1 MSKIKSV
8 GHEIIDLNEEQ
19 LKAIMDLKN
28 NIYLKGR
35 PGTGKSEAIL
45 QRTVNILNKGYA
57 KEREIL
63 LIVSKNIN
71 EIRLRNKLERT
82 DIKWDRINIMTIKKF
97 CVRLV
102 RLEGTNKLKVSN
114 NWSFVD
120 DNDSVEILKGIL
132 KENEILKEINKS
144 VESIYEGL
152 KKDKLNNISDNEILN
167 KYNEYLFKN
176 NLLDYLD
183 VLSYADTLLEEKDIS
198 DFYSKKYKYI
208 NIHKVSKMSFK
219 EYKVLSK
226 IFKNNNIMLVSDIVS
241 EDKKIYSDFKEI
253 YNHKV
258 IEFTTNH
265 RGTKRLVYLENEYTK
280 MCLNNIGSIKSSK
293 GEVGETIDII
303 KTKNLKSE
311 AEFLVSNILKDK
323 LTNKNLSHG
332 IIASEALY
340 GEQLKLYLDK
350 YSKGSL
356 TFSLSSDTNFVDNKK
371 IKGILSFMNL
381 LIDKHSDY
389 HLENVINN
397 FYNIEKKV
405 LDKIKDNNINV
416 KLSDFIDGSSIK
428 YSDPFSRLIRYLK
441 AENAVII
448 GVSRERIINKEEI
461 IRLSCLKVDFRG
473 DVIDSLDKIIYI
485 GESSSLNEA
494 ILSMKEF
501 LRFVSGHLIISEN
514 AAFSI
519 NTINKINDLLGLEK
533 LNHKSYYDIRE
544 IAMRYLN
551 LSDYSL
557 DNILNKLNIKNSK
570 KEVFKILDILNYF
583 INNKII
589 KEKESRKDFI
599 KTYIDDFLKIK
610 EDLIFVRNILRKKL
624 VKPLDILFLTIE
636 VLKSPKVYLF
646 DWDNGSRYKK
656 VLKEFFIYFDS
667 KNKSIQEDLVS
678 ILDICNIFGEESF
691 EFVTKENVI
700 PILTID
706 EAEGFHFDS
715 VYITGATIENF
726 KDINKYKLYSGI
738 TRSRK
743 KISFTVPS
751 EDVYGNSENMLE
763 VLENLNGNN
772 ISISRY

>member
-8 GHEIIDLNEEQ
+8 GHEIIDLKEDQ
-19 LKAIMDLKN
+19 LKAIMDFKS
-28 NIYLKGR
+28 NIYLRGR

-45 QRTVNILNKGYA
+45 QRTVNILNNGYA

-114 NWSFVD
+114 NWSFLD
-120 DNDSVEILKGIL
+120 DNDSIKILRSIL

-144 VESIYEGL
+144 VLSIFEDL
-152 KKDKLNNISDNEILN
+152 KKDKSNNILDNEILN

-183 VLSYADTLLEEKDIS
+183 VLNYADMLLEEKS
-198 DFYSKKYKYI
+198 VCEFWSKKYNFI

-219 EYKVLSK
+219 EYKVISK
-226 IFKNNNIMLVSDIVS
+226 IFKNNNLMLVSDTIL
-241 EDKKIYSDFKEI
+241 EDNKIYSDFKKN
-253 YNHKV
+253 YDHKV

-265 RGTKRLVYLENEYTK
+265 RGTKRLVYLENEFTK
-280 MCLNNIGSIKSSK
+280 TYLKNIGVIKSSK
-293 GEVGETIDII
+293 EELGDTIDIV
-303 KTKNLKSE
+303 KTKNLKTE

-332 IIASEALY
+332 IITSESLY

-356 TFSLSSDTNFVDNKK
+356 TFSLSSDTNFVDNEKV
-371 IKGILSFMNL
+371 KGILSFMNL

-389 HLENVINN
+389 HLENVINT

-405 LDKIKDNNINV
+405 LDKIKDNNINI

-441 AENAVII
+441 AENAVILN
-448 GVSRERIINKEEI
+448 VSRERIINEEEI

-473 DVIDSLDKIIYI
+473 EIIDSIDRIIYI
-485 GESSSLNEA
+485 GESASLNEA
-494 ILSMKEF
+494 VLNMKEF
-501 LRFVSGHLIISEN
+501 LSFVSGHLIIAEN

-519 NTINKINDLLGLEK
+519 SVINKINDLLGLEK

-544 IAMRYLN
+544 ISLRYLN
-551 LSDYSL
+551 LPDYSL
-557 DNILNKLNIKNSK
+557 DNILSNLNIKKSK
-570 KEVFKILDILNYF
+570 KEVFKILDILFFF
-583 INNKII
+583 INSKII
-589 KEKESRKDFI
+589 KEKEERKEFI
-599 KTYIDDFLKIK
+599 ATYIDDFLKIK
-610 EDLIFVRNILRKKL
+610 EDLLLVRSTLRKKL
-624 VKPLDILFLTIE
+624 VKPLDILFLTIDA
-636 VLKSPKVYLF
+636 LKSPKVYLF
-646 DWDNGSRYKK
+646 DWDNGSRYKR
-656 VLKEFFIYFDS
+656 VLKEFFLYFDS
-667 KNKSIQEDLVS
+667 KNRNIQEDLIS

-700 PILTID
+700 PILTIN

-715 VYITGATIENF
+715 VYITGATLENF
-726 KDINKYKLYSGI
+726 KGVDEFKLYNAI

-743 KISFTVPS
+743 KLSFTVPS
-751 EDVYGNSENMLE
+751 EDVYGNLENILGI
-763 VLENLNGNN
+763 LKNLNGSN